1 MTTITELENKLEA
14 LSHQHRIG
22 STTHDESRFEAYKAN
37 PELVK
42 RIALRKNILK
52 WHERLVSICNQSVHP
67 SEKPLRD
74 SHVREARADVLRE
87 LNAALKAAGAEDQA
101 FINALLAMHESG
113 TTDARAVLK
122 FVESH

>member
-52 WHERLVSICNQSVHP
+52 WHERLVSICNQSVIQA
-67 SEKPLRD
+67 R
-74 SHVREARADVLRE
+74 SHSATPRPRSPRRRAARTQRGAQGGWRGRSGVYQRT
-87 LNAALKAAGAEDQA
+87 AG
-101 FINALLAMHESG
+101 
-113 TTDARAVLK
+113 DA
-122 FVESH
+122 